1 MSIKAIVFGATGL
14 TGSQV
19 VEQLLER
26 EDVKVIAV
34 VRRKIQNAAPKL
46 EQIVIKDFSKLEQY
60 APELKADV
68 YFCCI
73 GTTINKAGSKDK
85 FLRTDL
91 AIPVTI
97 ARLVKATGTGAAG
110 FISSI
115 GANASSSN
123 FYLSTKGKMEK
134 EVEKIIREK
143 AVFIRPSLLM
153 GKRKEFRFGETLGVF
168 FMKLFGWTLVG
179 PLRKYRGVSASDV
192 AGELISLTLS
202 KI

>member
-34 VRRKIQNAAPKL
+34 VRRKIQNAAPKF

-134 EVEKIIREK
+134 EVEKIIGEK

-168 FMKLFGWTLVG
+168 LMKLFGWTLVG